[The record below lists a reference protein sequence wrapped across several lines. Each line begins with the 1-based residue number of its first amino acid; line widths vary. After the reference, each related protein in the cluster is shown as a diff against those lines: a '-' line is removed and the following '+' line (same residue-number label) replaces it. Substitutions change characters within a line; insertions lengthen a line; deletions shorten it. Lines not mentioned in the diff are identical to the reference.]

1 MAHGSRSI
9 WPGLLPVIAV
19 VVAAACGAATP
30 SPTARSPAGGQSAP
44 VTASTG
50 NLEAATLPPENSAGG
65 ALPPSASLRVAE
77 APKLHPGELGT
88 YTFRGAGSDAP
99 WLPARMLDA
108 VQVQA
113 GTGLTVSLEGG
124 NLIDSWEA
132 VVARSVDEQG
142 VRPTPLG
149 QQALP
154 RPEAGAIFAA
164 PEPGSWV
171 LAVSLGYA
179 DDEGVGVYFWRLEV
193 T

>member
-1 MAHGSRSI
+1 MADGSRSV
-9 WPGLLPVIAV
+9 WPRLLAVMAVI
-19 VVAAACGAATP
+19 VAAACGAATP
-30 SPTARSPAGGQSAP
+30 SSTARSSADGQSAS
-44 VTASTG
+44 VTASG
-50 NLEAATLPPENSAGG
+50 NPEAATLPPENSAGG

-77 APKLHPGELGT
+77 APELHPGELGT

-132 VVARSVDEQG
+132 VVARSADEQG
-142 VRPTPLG
+142 VQTTPLG
-149 QQALP
+149 QQTLP
-154 RPEAGAIFAA
+154 RPEAGAVFAA
-164 PEPGSWV
+164 PESGSWV